1 MELTLVWTQLRVP
14 WFNSVHPCSR
24 ISSTCSLRR
33 VAMKTKKKKKPLVI
47 IPHLHPFIRLH
58 FCFVLCWFF
67 LHRENGQLLTCIWT
81 MLSVMIP
88 PISAIMQITE
98 APKNCNPNEIFQ
110 LNFIHSNLALELND
124 VGRWTINVG
133 FVCNAPAA
141 VNAWLT
147 YRRFIFLLL
156 DSQVCPLSCLF
167 RYWFMP
173 NALLFH
179 YSLAHLPAPLRCS
192 PISFTCSHSRN
203 VLIVSR

>member
-1 MELTLVWTQLRVP
+1 
-14 WFNSVHPCSR
+14 
-24 ISSTCSLRR
+24 
-33 VAMKTKKKKKPLVI
+33 
-47 IPHLHPFIRLH
+47 
-58 FCFVLCWFF
+58 
-67 LHRENGQLLTCIWT
+67 
-81 MLSVMIP
+81 
-88 PISAIMQITE
+88 MQITE

-147 YRRFIFLLL
+147 YRRFIFFLL

-167 RYWFMP
+167 WYWFMP

-203 VLIVSR
+203 VLIVSHQLSIVHLLSWTNRKSDVSRHFVAERLFRSNCNQLNLDRALKELSNDIHINEIRFRNKRIIANLLAHPSTNPIF